1 MYQMVFS
8 SLYSAMFCIFFDE
21 INILPVNGKFLI
33 QTGLTWFQPSPGR
46 PDLVMIKFYSQLKMK
61 IKLKVEH
68 ASSKRADPVLAIS
81 PNTIV
86 STKKDQVVSKTQ
98 WVSILNQQLKRL
110 NHQMY
115 WYFDKHNWNYDKDYL
130 KR

>member
-98 WVSILNQQLKRL
+98 
-110 NHQMY
+110 
-115 WYFDKHNWNYDKDYL
+115 
-130 KR
+130 